1 MLTKNCYTELNQPN
15 LEKILSVIRNGGI
28 FIYPTETVWAL
39 GCIALNKS
47 SVDKI
52 YQLKKREK
60 SKPLICLIDNFERI
74 SKYAVSPES
83 KIATKLK
90 LHNHPTVIYQKAKP
104 NLKHVAS
111 ENNEIAI
118 RITPI
123 NELKK
128 IIKMLNAPIIS
139 TSANI
144 SGQPFP
150 VNFNDIDKNISS
162 AVDLMLNFEVESTGI
177 PSTIIRIDETGEL
190 QYLR

>member
-1 MLTKNCYTELNQPN
+1 MLTENYYTELNQSN
-15 LEKILSVIRNGGI
+15 FEKILSVIRNGGI

-60 SKPLICLIDNFERI
+60 SKPLICLIDDFKRI
-74 SKYAVSPES
+74 SKYAVLPES
-83 KIATKLK
+83 KIASKLK
-90 LHNHPTVIYQKAKP
+90 LHNHPTVIYQKAKQ
-104 NLKHVAS
+104 NLKHVAN

>member
-1 MLTKNCYTELNQPN
+1 MLTENYYTELNQSN
-15 LEKILSVIRNGGI
+15 FEKILSVIRNGGI

-60 SKPLICLIDNFERI
+60 SKPLICLIDDFKRI
-74 SKYAVSPES
+74 SKYAVLPES

>member
-1 MLTKNCYTELNQPN
+1 MLTENYYTELNQSN
-15 LEKILSVIRNGGI
+15 FEKILSVIRNGGI

-74 SKYAVSPES
+74 SKYAILPDS
-83 KIATKLK
+83 KMATKLK

>member
-1 MLTKNCYTELNQPN
+1 MLTENYYTELNQSN
-15 LEKILSVIRNGGI
+15 FEKILSVIRNGGI

-47 SVDKI
+47 SVNKI

-60 SKPLICLIDNFERI
+60 SKPLICLIDDFKRI
-74 SKYAVSPES
+74 SKYAVLPES

-162 AVDLMLNFEVESTGI
+162 AVDLILNFEVESTGI

>member
-1 MLTKNCYTELNQPN
+1 MLTENYYTELNQSN
-15 LEKILSVIRNGGI
+15 FEKILSVIRNGGI

-74 SKYAVSPES
+74 SKYAVLPES

-90 LHNHPTVIYQKAKP
+90 LHNHPTVIYQEAKP

>member
-1 MLTKNCYTELNQPN
+1 MRIATWNINSVRLRIHHVLRFIKEQNIDVMCLQETKTED
-15 LEKILSVIRNGGI
+15 I
-28 FIYPTETVWAL
+28 FFP
-39 GCIALNKS
+39 
-47 SVDKI
+47 
-52 YQLKKREK
+52 
-60 SKPLICLIDNFERI
+60 IDDFESI
-74 SKYAVSPES
+74 SKYANLPES

-90 LHNHPTVIYQKAKP
+90 LHNHPTVIYQKTKP
-104 NLKHVAS
+104 SLKHVS
-111 ENNEIAI
+111 NENNEIAI

-123 NELKK
+123 IELKK
-128 IIKMLNAPIIS
+128 IIKVLNAPIIS

-150 VNFNDIDKNISS
+150 INFNDIDKNITS

>member
-1 MLTKNCYTELNQPN
+1 MLTKNCYTELNQSN
-15 LEKILSVIRNGGI
+15 FEKILSVIRNGGI

-52 YQLKKREK
+52 LTKKEK
-60 SKPLICLIDNFERI
+60 SKPLICLIDDFERI
-74 SKYAVSPES
+74 SKYAVLPES

-90 LHNHPTVIYQKAKP
+90 LRNHLCNLSKSKTKP
-104 NLKHVAS
+104 KTFAS

-139 TSANI
+139 TC
-144 SGQPFP
+144 
-150 VNFNDIDKNISS
+150 KYKR
-162 AVDLMLNFEVESTGI
+162 
-177 PSTIIRIDETGEL
+177 STISCKF
-190 QYLR
+190 

>member
-1 MLTKNCYTELNQPN
+1 M
-15 LEKILSVIRNGGI
+15 I
-28 FIYPTETVWAL
+28 
-39 GCIALNKS
+39 
-47 SVDKI
+47 
-52 YQLKKREK
+52 LKK
-60 SKPLICLIDNFERI
+60 I
-74 SKYAVSPES
+74 SKYAVLPES

-118 RITPI
+118 RITPV